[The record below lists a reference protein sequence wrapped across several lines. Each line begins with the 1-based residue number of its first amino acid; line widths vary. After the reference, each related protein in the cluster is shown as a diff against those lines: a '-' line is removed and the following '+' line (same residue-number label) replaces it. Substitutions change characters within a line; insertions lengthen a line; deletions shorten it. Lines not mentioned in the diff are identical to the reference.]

1 MEKIIFFTNNIT
13 KTGGSE
19 IQLEKLIN
27 KLVQEELRIS
37 IYDFSNKYPSWVK
50 TNNIEIVSK
59 NKNLSEYKFIIPWG
73 GTNIK
78 TFLSK
83 FFFTQMILFVIQI
96 Y

>member
-37 IYDFSNKYPSWVK
+37 IYDFSN
-50 TNNIEIVSK
+50 
-59 NKNLSEYKFIIPWG
+59 
-73 GTNIK
+73 
-78 TFLSK
+78 
-83 FFFTQMILFVIQI
+83 
-96 Y
+96 